1 MEVEEEVRIT
11 NTTQNKTFEIIN
23 DICLSNERSKEVT
36 VSKFSYYIKEANLS
50 GEILVMMLLLTL
62 TMTIGHILRKNKF
75 TFLDESMTAS
85 ILGLIAGF
93 ILKVF
98 GQESILKNIT
108 DGYVKFF
115 LIILLPPIIFE
126 A

>member
-1 MEVEEEVRIT
+1 
-11 NTTQNKTFEIIN
+11 
-23 DICLSNERSKEVT
+23 
-36 VSKFSYYIKEANLS
+36 
-50 GEILVMMLLLTL
+50 MMLLLTL
-62 TMTIGHILRKNKF
+62 TLTIGHILRKNKF
-75 TFLDESMTAS
+75 TFLDESMTAT

-98 GQESILKNIT
+98 GQDAILNNIT

-115 LIILLPPIIFE
+115 LIILLPPIIFD